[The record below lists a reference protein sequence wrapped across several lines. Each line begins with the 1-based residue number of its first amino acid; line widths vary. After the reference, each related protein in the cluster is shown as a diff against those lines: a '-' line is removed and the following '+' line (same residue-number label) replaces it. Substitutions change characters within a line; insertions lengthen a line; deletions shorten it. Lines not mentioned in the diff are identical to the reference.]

1 MCKLIEK
8 LANDKGINVDD
19 ANYIYTFISG
29 YLVSKIPALSQLIE
43 DIFENA
49 EADKLKEHISKAIEL
64 MQRQQWKE
72 KFKDYMMPPQVHS
85 SSNSGG

>member
-1 MCKLIEK
+1 MCQLIEK

-29 YLVSKIPALSQLIE
+29 YLVNKIPALSQLIE

-72 KFKDYMMPPQVHS
+72 KFKDYMMPPQIHS

>member
-1 MCKLIEK
+1 MCQLIEK
-8 LANDKGINVDD
+8 LAHDKGINVDD

-29 YLVSKIPALSQLIE
+29 YLVNKIPALSQIIE

-72 KFKDYMMPPQVHS
+72 KFKDYMMPPQIPS